1 MRPLSVVKILPV
13 LVAMFVFT
21 GCAIKQPAP
30 VAMPEAKQ
38 ISADNYTNKVDN
50 FMVLMD
56 ASYSMTYDYNG
67 KSKFDIAKSIAN
79 YMNKTMPD
87 MKING
92 AMKTFGHAP
101 EVTSDDVMTTWKQA
115 PYSKDGLKAGID
127 KVKTAGGLSPVG
139 SSLAAAYED
148 IKNYKGSTAV
158 IVITDGEE
166 MDTTSINAPLEG
178 LKALGNV
185 CVYTIQVGD
194 SGVGSRF
201 LKNLGNKNG
210 CGFLV
215 NANEISNPE
224 KMGIFVKK
232 VFLKEKAGQPKA
244 APVAIE
250 GDKDGD
256 GVKDSKDDCPDTP
269 KGAKVNEKGC
279 WVLAGVLF
287 DTGKATLKPEGMK
300 ELDKAAKV
308 LKENPDL
315 KIEVQGHTDNVGSK
329 DLNMK
334 LSDKRAKTVMDY
346 LAAKAGIEASR
357 MTSKGY
363 GFDKPAAPNTS
374 EAGKAKNRRVQLN
387 PVRR

>member
-1 MRPLSVVKILPV
+1 MRLVNGFKILPV
-13 LVAMFVFT
+13 LFLALVFT
-21 GCAIKQPAP
+21 GCAAKQTTP
-30 VAMPEAKQ
+30 VTMPEVKQ
-38 ISADNYTNKVDN
+38 LSAEKYTNKVDN

-67 KSKFDIAKSIAN
+67 KVKFDIAKSIAN
-79 YMNKTMPD
+79 YMNQTMPE

-101 EVTSDDVMTTWKQA
+101 EVTSDDVMTTYAQA
-115 PYSKDGLKAGID
+115 PYSKDALKAGIE

-139 SSLAAAYED
+139 SALAAAYED
-148 IKNYKGSTAV
+148 IKNYKGTTSV
-158 IVITDGEE
+158 VVITDGEE
-166 MDTTSINAPLEG
+166 MDTTSVNVPLEK
-178 LKALGNV
+178 LKALGTV
-185 CVYTIQVGD
+185 CIYTIQVGD

-201 LKNLGNKNG
+201 LKNITSKYG
-210 CGFLV
+210 CGFII
-215 NANEISNPE
+215 NADELSNPE

-232 VFLKEKAGQPKA
+232 VFLKEKAAEAKP
-244 APVAIE
+244 APAIE

-256 GVKDSKDDCPDTP
+256 GVKDSKDECPDTP

-308 LKENPDL
+308 LKDNPDL

-329 DLNMK
+329 ELNMK

-346 LAAKAGIEASR
+346 LATKSGIEASR

-363 GFDKPAAPNTS
+363 GFDKPAAPNTT